1 MAEGDETTPVQDLY
15 APRSICFGCGPANT
29 LGLQIK
35 SRRHGD
41 GLRTVFRPRLQH
53 QAFSGVV
60 CGGIIGTLIDCHGNW
75 TAAVAL
81 LDARGAEELPS
92 TVTARFEVKLR
103 RITPIGEDL
112 SVTSRVRQL
121 DVEAGR
127 VEVSV
132 TVTAGGRVTAEGEGL
147 FVAVEA
153 GHPAHHRWQ

>member
-53 QAFSGVV
+53 QA
-60 CGGIIGTLIDCHGNW
+60 LIDCHGNW